1 MIGSSETSTFGSLSM
16 LHDHIHM
23 EGKPLRLPSPNC
35 ASHCHTDITIHSTY
49 GHRPTH
55 FRNLPYL
62 PGARAPPNPALVLT
76 AFIDLELLDDDVA
89 DLLGALD
96 VGRLVLVVVELVVR
110 GDRSSSGDHGPDEV
124 HGGSGERAA
133 GEAEE
138 EPHDHHEYVPDALLG
153 PGGRGRG
160 GVQQIG
166 AMDLNVGGDRME
178 VVVVAVAVGDVW
190 TEAADAEDGDDRGD
204 VGSAEVAVDGAV
216 ASAGVG
222 VGVGRD
228 GDEEAVARPRV
239 GGQEGRGDNGEE
251 QEEAASGHSGGGEP
265 DLCAWGKGRFAS
277 SEKMEL
283 G

>member
-1 MIGSSETSTFGSLSM
+1 
-16 LHDHIHM
+16 M
-23 EGKPLRLPSPNC
+23 EGKTLRLPSP
-35 ASHCHTDITIHSTY
+35 SHPLHSHTDIKIHSTHNHMAI
-49 GHRPTH
+49 GHPTTGTCPST
-55 FRNLPYL
+55 RE
-62 PGARAPPNPALVLT
+62 PGARTPLDLGLLLT
-76 AFIDLELLDDDVA
+76 AFMHLELLDDDVS
-89 DLLGALD
+89 DLLGALG
-96 VGRLVLVVVELVVR
+96 VRRLVLVLIELVVR
-110 GDRSSSGDHGPDEV
+110 GSRGGAGDHGPDEV

-160 GVQQIG
+160 GVQEIG

-190 TEAADAEDGDDRGD
+190 TEAAHAEDGDDRGD

-222 VGVGRD
+222 VGIGRD

-239 GGQEGRGDNGEE
+239 GSQEGRGDNGEE

-265 DLCAWGKGRFAS
+265 DLCLGKGKVRFLRENGAWM
-277 SEKMEL
+277 KY
-283 G
+283 

>member
-1 MIGSSETSTFGSLSM
+1 LIGSSETSTFGSLSM

-23 EGKPLRLPSPNC
+23 ESKPLRLPSPNC

-124 HGGSGERAA
+124 HGSSGERSA
-133 GEAEE
+133 GDAKE
-138 EPHDHHEYVPDALLG
+138 EPDDDHEDVPGALLG
-153 PGGRGRG
+153 PRG
-160 GVQQIG
+160 GVREIG
-166 AMDLNVGGDRME
+166 AVDPDVGGDGVE
-178 VVVVAVAVGDVW
+178 VVVVTVAVGDVR
-190 TEAADAEDGDDRGD
+190 TETADTEDGDDCSDMRG
-204 VGSAEVAVDGAV
+204 AEVVGYSVV

-222 VGVGRD
+222 VGAE
-228 GDEEAVARPRV
+228 GDEEGVARPRV
-239 GGQEGRGDNGEE
+239 GSEEGRSDNGED
-251 QEEAASGHSGGGEP
+251 QEGEAGGHGGGEEP
-265 DLCAWGKGRFAS
+265 DLCLGKGLPRR
-277 SEKMEL
+277 K
-283 G
+283 